1 MKHKEW
7 IIRSISLLLGIVI
20 GIAATIGVWYYKEN
34 YQFKL
39 FPSSQSEVKAFEDN
53 DFWDKVVFHF
63 EKEGSIFLNN
73 YYSIY
78 SYYLLYDYLDQNL
91 LPYYEEYGYNTIIYS
106 GLTSGNKMAE
116 AYCVDKCTELYG
128 DEKLNVS
135 QLSKALNEIKIDEK
149 VMTDNE
155 EEPEYIKLAT
165 ERLEIAK
172 TIFSGTFD
180 HDKVIKN
187 DNGDR
192 IVWIANSFY
201 GNYKMRILD
210 NGQFYTLEQELYTLP
225 SNMKFLDNSVL
236 LCEYKDEYSQDIQF
250 ISFSEKITVTDL
262 EESIQIYLNEKD
274 DSEEYVYADSIKI
287 VGCDKYIVSGECEC
301 NGESNTFTI
310 DTQKGKIITLELNKE

>member
-1 MKHKEW
+1 M
-7 IIRSISLLLGIVI
+7 LGIVI

-78 SYYLLYDYLDQNL
+78 NYYLLYDYLDQNL

-149 VMTDNE
+149 IMTDNE
-155 EEPEYIKLAT
+155 EEPEYIKLAN

-172 TIFSGTFD
+172 TIFSGSFD
-180 HDKVIKN
+180 HDKVIKS

-192 IVWIANSFY
+192 IVWIASSFY

-210 NGQFYTLEQELYTLP
+210 NGQYYTLEQELYNLP

-236 LCEYKDEYSQDIQF
+236 LWEYKDEYSQDVQF

-262 EESIQIYLNEKD
+262 EESIQIFLNEKN
-274 DSEEYVYADSIKI
+274 DSEEYVYADKIKFI
-287 VGCDKYIVSGECEC
+287 GSDKYVVSGECEY
-301 NGESNTFTI
+301 NGEVHTFTI
-310 DTQKGKIITLELNKE
+310 DTRKGKIISLETIK